1 MVGRL
6 VCIEARRRIGA
17 PRELLRRADGGGA
30 GVLGWFADTF
40 IFLVLQFFVPEANVT
55 RFVLCGCAGIIYQR
69 RNDGKGEHA
78 LDGEISF

>member
-30 GVLGWFADTF
+30 GVLGWFVDTF

-55 RFVLCGCAGIIYQR
+55 RFVMYVPELFIS
-69 RNDGKGEHA
+69 
-78 LDGEISF
+78 EI